1 MAVDSLAHHI
11 MDKAFTQEVSV
22 EAIQVIIREGLEEDM
37 EEDTEEVFVEEDLV
51 ASVAVFSVRI
61 KISPVDSHLKQL
73 NAILLI
79 SWIVLFAG

>member
-79 SWIVLFAG
+79 S

>member
-22 EAIQVIIREGLEEDM
+22 EVIQVIIREGLEEDM
-37 EEDTEEVFVEEDLV
+37 EEVFVEEDLV

-79 SWIVLFAG
+79 SRIVLFAG

>member
-37 EEDTEEVFVEEDLV
+37 EEVFVEEDLV

-79 SWIVLFAG
+79 SRIVLFAG